1 MAKHS
6 PAPEL
11 AEEQKQLAEAMS
23 RLWHLVWDVEKL
35 RDVKA
40 IDVDYRGN
48 KKQWQH
54 GSLLRDLER
63 ICM

>member
-11 AEEQKQLAEAMS
+11 TEEQKQLAEAMS

-40 IDVDYRGN
+40 IDVDFRGN
-48 KKQWQH
+48 KNNCNMEAYW
-54 GSLLRDLER
+54 RDLGR
-63 ICM
+63 NCM